1 MSVYNQGLSTLDDD
15 IGDLSAQVQAAQDD
29 QDVVDSDINTLYDNM
44 TTDAGG
50 QFGSFVTKSLSTAK
64 NSATWQNLWT
74 MTLQPGNYLLN
85 YNLLIE
91 RQSDSTSDTIQYIS
105 LRVIENTATISNA
118 SPPATRYYPNATAY
132 NALTVVATMDGCV
145 PICCTDGGTAYF
157 EILIQTR
164 DGGVNA
170 WSIST
175 ITSGMTSYSGTDLL
189 SVMAQ
194 PLQLVWLGNN
204 GSFTA

>member
-50 QFGSFVTKSLSTAK
+50 QFGSFVTKTISTAK
-64 NSATWQNLWT
+64 NSASWQNLWS

-91 RQSDSTSDTIQYIS
+91 RQSDSSNDTINYIMLGVS
-105 LRVIENTATISNA
+105 PNTTTIVAPLPS
-118 SPPATRYYPNATAY
+118 TRYYPNATAY
-132 NALTVVATMDGCV
+132 NALTAVATMDGCC
-145 PICCTDGGTAYF
+145 PIFCTEGGTANF
-157 EILIQTR
+157 RIFIETR

-175 ITSGMTSYSGTDLL
+175 ITSGLTSYSGTDLL

-194 PLQLVWLGNN
+194 PLQLVWLGNT
-204 GSFTA
+204 GGFLS

>member
-15 IGDLSAQVQAAQDD
+15 IGDLSTRVQDAQDE
-29 QDVVDSDINTLYDNM
+29 QDVVDSNVNTLYDNM

-50 QFGSFVTKSLSTAK
+50 QFGSFVTKSISTSK

-85 YNLLIE
+85 YNLLIQ
-91 RQSDSTSDTIQYIS
+91 RQNDSTSDTLQYIS
-105 LRVIENTATISNA
+105 LRVIENTATLSNA

-175 ITSGMTSYSGTDLL
+175 IAGVGSSYSGTNLL

-194 PLQLVWLGNN
+194 PLQLVWLGNM
-204 GSFTA
+204 GEFS

>member
-15 IGDLSAQVQAAQDD
+15 IGDLSTRVQDAQDE
-29 QDVVDSDINTLYDNM
+29 QDVVDSNVNTLYDNM

-50 QFGSFVTKSLSTAK
+50 QFGSFVTKSISTSK

-85 YNLLIE
+85 YNLLIQ
-91 RQSDSTSDTIQYIS
+91 RQNDSTSDTIQYIS
-105 LRVIENTATISNA
+105 LRVIENTSTIVA
-118 SPPATRYYPNATAY
+118 PQPATRYYPNATAY
-132 NALTVVATMDGCV
+132 NALTAVASMDGCC
-145 PICCTDGGTAYF
+145 PIFCTDGGTAYF
-157 EILIQTR
+157 EIFIETR

-175 ITSGMTSYSGTDLL
+175 ITSGMSSYSGTNLL

-194 PLQLVWLGNN
+194 PLQLVWLGNT
-204 GSFTA
+204 GGFIA